1 MPADRLN
8 GIPRVELQLSPR
20 ARRVV
25 SRVVVVKPV
34 SAFHRRVVAPID
46 AMLLR
51 RTQGRLHAAYGLAPV
66 VMLRTTGARSGAVR
80 DVALGYFTDGDDV
93 ILIASNYGQAQC
105 PSWYYNLLKTPEC
118 ELFAKSGSGC
128 FVAHTTAGSDRD
140 RLFSLAEGA
149 YGIFWHY
156 RASTDG
162 VRTIPV
168 LRLAPK

>member
-1 MPADRLN
+1 MPVDRLN
-8 GIPRVELQLSPR
+8 GIPRVDLQRSPR
-20 ARRVV
+20 SRRVV
-25 SRVVVVKPV
+25 SRVVVVKPL

-66 VMLRTTGARSGAVR
+66 VMLRTTGAKTGVVR

-93 ILIASNYGQAQC
+93 ILIASNYGRAKY
-105 PSWYYNLLKTPEC
+105 PSWYYNLRENPEC

-128 FVAHTTAGSDRD
+128 FVAHVTSGSDRD

-149 YGIFWHY
+149 YGIFSHY
-156 RASTDG
+156 QASTEG
-162 VRTIPV
+162 IRTIPV
-168 LRLAPK
+168 LRLTAK